1 MSVVPRTGE
10 RSAQRPA
17 RGGRQRRL
25 SLEMV
30 FDGALRVIDRDG
42 LDGLSMRRLADELG
56 VGVMTLYGYVR
67 TKEEILDGVIPRALR
82 SLVIDVD
89 TDLPWDEQLTAALV
103 DLHRSLT
110 EHPGALQVV
119 LAPHSMSDRAA
130 NQIRE
135 SLLAVVRK
143 AGFSNTD
150 AVEAIADLVA
160 YVIGFTMMQAQRE
173 RLQTAAEQIVNLREL
188 PADEFP
194 HLHDAAE
201 AWATRASE
209 RAFRR
214 GLGYLIDGFR
224 GSLIPTERTVSR
236 RTTKRAGRAKE

>member
-1 MSVVPRTGE
+1 MSAVSESVKSTAE
-10 RSAQRPA
+10 RSA

-67 TKEEILDGVIPRALR
+67 TKEEILDGVIAR
-82 SLVIDVD
+82 SLHVLVVDVD
-89 TDLPWDEQLTAALV
+89 TGLPWDEQLTSALT
-103 DLHRSLT
+103 DLHRTLR
-110 EHPGALQVV
+110 EHPGALQVAM
-119 LAPHSMSDRAA
+119 APHSMSARAG

-135 SLLAVVRK
+135 ALLAVVRK
-143 AGFSNTD
+143 AGFSNID

-160 YVIGFTMMQAQRE
+160 YVVGFTTMEAQRE
-173 RLQTAAEQIVNLREL
+173 RLQTAAEQVVELRAL

-201 AWATRASE
+201 AWAARASE
-209 RAFRR
+209 HAFGR

-224 GSLIPTERTVSR
+224 QSLVSTEQAPSR
-236 RTTKRAGRAKE
+236 RATKRPGGSKG